1 MLIAAIIAAP
11 CVQSTP
17 VDAGEPAPCDGILIS
32 IERAK
37 AAIACKR
44 EVELRKTFE
53 CEPCPACPKPT
64 KDRSVEIASASFVS
78 GLVLGLLL
86 FFAR

>member
-1 MLIAAIIAAP
+1 MLVAAIIAAP

-17 VDAGEPAPCDGILIS
+17 VDAGKPAPCDGILIS

-44 EVELRKTFE
+44 EVELRKTL
-53 CEPCPACPKPT
+53 
-64 KDRSVEIASASFVS
+64 VS
-78 GLVLGLLL
+78 C
-86 FFAR
+86 